1 MRKLTTIILA
11 IAALVFIEA
20 CNKSEVQFDDSVFT
34 LDYTA
39 SLVSPAT
46 RAIGDVSNV
55 DKMVYAIFDE
65 SGAQVKKEVVDK
77 NGDRFSFSPAL
88 YYGKKYKIVLF
99 AYKEGAYDV
108 SDINAVTRLLN
119 GKDADAFKH
128 QETVMITQDGKLSIN
143 GEEPIAAT
151 TRNVTL
157 TRPFAQLA
165 VGTENLDDLTKS
177 EVTKVQVTVKEYDN
191 GDLSYEM
198 EVSDFTNSDTF
209 EVASNTYYCV
219 SVNYLSPTDV
229 KTVEIQLKKNDNTV
243 VRTIECVDV
252 PLKANKKTQI
262 YGNLVKDELIFS
274 VTVNAGFDEW
284 NPSDKGQIEL

>member
-1 MRKLTTIILA
+1 MKINTTLLVT
-11 IAALVFIEA
+11 IAAVLLSVS
-20 CNKSEVQFDDSVFT
+20 CNKSEMQFDDSVFT

-39 SLVSPAT
+39 SLAGPAT
-46 RAIGDVSNV
+46 RAIGDGSNV

-65 SGAQVKKEVVDK
+65 NDAQVKKEVVDK

-88 YYGKKYKIVLF
+88 YYGKKYKVVLF
-99 AYKEGAYDV
+99 AYKEGAYNV
-108 SDINAVTRLLN
+108 RDINAVTRLLN

-143 GEEPIAAT
+143 GEEPVAAT

-165 VGTENLDDLTKS
+165 VGTENLEDLTKS
-177 EVTKVQVTVKEYDN
+177 DVTKVQVTVKNYDN

-198 EVSDFTNSDTF
+198 EVDFTSTDTF
-209 EVASNTYYCV
+209 VAASKTYYCV
-219 SVNYLSPTDV
+219 SVNYLSPTDL

-243 VRTIECVDV
+243 VRTIECKDV
-252 PLKANKKTQI
+252 PLNANKKTQI
-262 YGNLVKDELIFS
+262 YGNLVKDELTFN
-274 VTVNAGFDEW
+274 VTVNAGFGVWD
-284 NPSDKGQIEL
+284 PSDKGQIEL